1 MKKLLISMCA
11 LAVCLCMILSGCK
24 SKPEAETT
32 DSSSAPSASQ
42 VDATTAPEST
52 TGDST
57 ETEAAATE
65 PVKTEKVTSAAPSA
79 AVNNPVKVTEPKVET
94 VKIIDSYSWNGDGT
108 YKCGNDS
115 HCLVPGEYYIVR
127 SGSAKCSVSITNG
140 NELGI
145 SREIGKDTLV
155 TLNSG
160 YTLSVTGGKFI
171 HSSKASPGPD
181 SSGIYTDGIYKV
193 GRDIPAGEYIARK
206 SSSAPSKA
214 GFTFRKSTDYFSGES
229 LDMRHVDTPIYITL
243 EAGEYVEIVYGSLE
257 KASGTPIASANKDGS
272 YSSGMYK
279 VGIDLPAGRYML
291 IPNSATTYRMYNIY
305 SDSLYNSSSLIK
317 SETSLSNTVEL
328 RLKNG
333 QYIEFIGCKLMPAI
347 DSADDDSSTTA
358 P

>member
-57 ETEAAATE
+57 ETEAATE

-79 AVNNPVKVTEPKVET
+79 EVNNPVKVTEPKVET

-140 NELGI
+140 SGYGI

-160 YTLSVTGGKFI
+160 YTLSVTDGKFI

-206 SSSAPSKA
+206 SSSAPYNA

-317 SETSLSNTVEL
+317 SETALSSTVEL